1 MVDTRSNMQ
10 LSDLNYRLH
19 GGKGLQNLID
29 CAFGVQFYPPPGLLH
44 YQLLP
49 LGKFHGTTHISC
61 YQRKKIDI
69 KKMEIS
75 SARNCT
81 TKDRADPI

>member
-10 LSDLNYRLH
+10 LAELNYRLH

-44 YQLLP
+44 YQQLF
-49 LGKFHGTTHISC
+49 LGQFHEPTHIN
-61 YQRKKIDI
+61 YEQNKKSEI
-69 KKMEIS
+69 KKTKIS
-75 SARNCT
+75 SAHNHT
-81 TKDRADPI
+81 TKAHTDQI